1 MSRRHEPEVFRIS
14 GARRGLS
21 EDVRGRERRYV
32 VSMLARTLSVLL
44 TVALWNV
51 SRPLAVVMLALGVVL
66 PYIAVVIA
74 NAGRENSPAIPSSLL
89 GAPSRPRLGAGADTP
104 AERPPEPTGERS
116 RQGAGGGPAEPP
128 GRTPGPDGPAAA
140 HGPGA
145 PSNGP

>member
-1 MSRRHEPEVFRIS
+1 MSRRHGAEVFRIS

-32 VSMLARTLSVLL
+32 VSMLVRTLSVLL

-51 SRPLAVVMLALGVVL
+51 SRPLAVVLLALGVVL

-89 GAPSRPRLGAGADTP
+89 GAPSRPRLGAGTGTP
-104 AERPPEPTGERS
+104 AERPSAPAGEPP
-116 RQGAGGGPAEPP
+116 RQGSERPAEPP
-128 GRTPGPDGPAAA
+128 REAAEPGGHSAA
-140 HGPGA
+140 HEPGA
-145 PSNGP
+145 STNEP